1 MKRVLIC
8 CTSRNHLRFLIPL
21 IEELTR
27 RAYVL
32 LYCNV
37 SEIKQDSYH
46 YKLVEMVQSN
56 QNLRVTDLSDQQ
68 SFADFYRHTNSL
80 LVTTGSDSQWHQKE
94 FYLTE
99 NAKCKTFAIQHGM
112 SQDGITRHPARHFSA
127 DHVLT
132 WVKPGQITE
141 SAALDKDKFI
151 SVGVPNHY
159 YEKVKKFEGSKV
171 FLFTSFFDLSNEQ
184 DIKLETSKGEW
195 SGIYTKKW
203 KEETWNKIDE
213 LCDNDDIC
221 FFVRHPCCEKK
232 PLHPTFQKI
241 LERPNKVVLDT
252 RYFQEHGVSRSM
264 VYSLGS
270 KYYVTYPS
278 SCWLDCYLNG
288 VDYEVF
294 VDYNSNVDILL
305 EDSLQGINKTAEIC
319 ELLLQ

>member
-1 MKRVLIC
+1 M
-8 CTSRNHLRFLIPL
+8 
-21 IEELTR
+21 IEELTKS
-27 RAYVL
+27 AYVL
-32 LYCNV
+32 LYCNMF
-37 SEIKQDSYH
+37 EIQQDTYH

-56 QNLRVTDLSDQQ
+56 SNLRVIDLSDQQ

-127 DHVLT
+127 DHILT
-132 WVKPGQITE
+132 WVKPENITE

-184 DIKLETSKGEW
+184 DIKLETSKGQW

-213 LCDNDDIC
+213 LCDNDDVC
-221 FFVRHPCCEKK
+221 FFVRHPCCERESI
-232 PLHPTFQKI
+232 HPKFRKI
-241 LERPNKVVLDT
+241 LSRPNKVVLDSE
-252 RYFQEHGVSRSM
+252 YFHENGVSRSM
-264 VYSLGS
+264 IYSLGS

-278 SCWLDCYLNG
+278 SCWIDCLLNE

-294 VDYNSNVDILL
+294 VDYNSNVDVLL
-305 EDSLQGINKTAEIC
+305 EDSLMGINKTKEIC
-319 ELLLQ
+319 EILLS